1 MTDDRPGDLRAWLE
15 AVHLR
20 WQARGVTAPAQ
31 AAMGADLAADLAA
44 AFADGAG
51 VEDVVSI
58 DPAAFA
64 DAVAEASGT
73 VPALPSVG
81 AEPDNVAVR
90 AVLAGVAG
98 ALVAGAVFWYAG
110 YPAMGWWVDLFIGR
124 GTLEVVAIFSVH
136 ILFGLLTLAAA
147 LAAVAMVW
155 RPASSPLPA
164 FGRLALWVAVF
175 GVASIPPTVGLA
187 WSTGFSTDVGVV
199 LAEVAV
205 IGAFV
210 ASGIHLGL
218 RRVRH
223 VPPGPAAAEG

>member
-1 MTDDRPGDLRAWLE
+1 MVDDRPGDLRAWLE

-20 WQARGVTAPAQ
+20 CQARGVTAPDQ

-44 AFADGAG
+44 AFADGADVG
-51 VEDVVSI
+51 DVVSI

-73 VPALPSVG
+73 VPTLPSGG
-81 AEPDNVAVR
+81 AEPDKVPAR

-98 ALVAGAVFWYAG
+98 ALVAGAVCWYAG

-124 GTLEVVAIFSVH
+124 GALEVVAIFSVH
-136 ILFGLLTLAAA
+136 ILFGLLTLASA
-147 LAAVAMVW
+147 LVGVAMIW
-155 RPASSPLPA
+155 RPASKVLPT

-187 WSTGFSTDVGVV
+187 WSTGFSTDSGVV
-199 LAEVAV
+199 LAEVVV

-223 VPPGPAAAEG
+223 VPHRPAALEG